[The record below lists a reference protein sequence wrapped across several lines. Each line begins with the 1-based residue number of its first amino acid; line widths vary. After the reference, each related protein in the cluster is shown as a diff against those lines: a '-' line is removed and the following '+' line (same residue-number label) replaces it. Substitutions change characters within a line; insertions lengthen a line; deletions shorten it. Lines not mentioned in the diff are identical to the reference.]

1 MAASLQRLE
10 PAITGFA
17 GVTFVGLPG
26 VSGQPDRA
34 TESATEGSVAELIAK
49 WGCLTAS
56 LVADVAVD
64 KLDRW
69 RMVMRISRLSPW
81 LLAIL
86 ASVACHD
93 ATGPSERVVGIIGY
107 EEFFPDDFPTPD
119 PVEAPDTVRV
129 GVPFDIVVTTLDFGM
144 WLEEAGA
151 EVQVSQLL
159 AGIVPYDWEPSARLD
174 GGRVR
179 WLPRVVTVQFDRPGT
194 ALVVV
199 QGQATSFWTVVEPW
213 TVVERRITVLAD

>member
-1 MAASLQRLE
+1 
-10 PAITGFA
+10 
-17 GVTFVGLPG
+17 
-26 VSGQPDRA
+26 
-34 TESATEGSVAELIAK
+34 
-49 WGCLTAS
+49 
-56 LVADVAVD
+56 
-64 KLDRW
+64 
-69 RMVMRISRLSPW
+69 MRIPRLSPW

-86 ASVACHD
+86 ASVACDD

-107 EEFFPDDFPTPD
+107 DRLYEDDSFPTPD

-129 GVPFDIVVTTLDFGM
+129 GVPFDIVVTTIGLVSC
-144 WLEEAGA
+144 WEEAGA

-159 AGIVPYDWEPSARLD
+159 AGIVPYDWKPSPTTC
-174 GGRVR
+174 GERVQ
-179 WLPRVVTVQFDRPGT
+179 WFPRVVTVQFDRPGT

>member
-1 MAASLQRLE
+1 
-10 PAITGFA
+10 
-17 GVTFVGLPG
+17 
-26 VSGQPDRA
+26 
-34 TESATEGSVAELIAK
+34 
-49 WGCLTAS
+49 
-56 LVADVAVD
+56 
-64 KLDRW
+64 
-69 RMVMRISRLSPW
+69 MRIPRLSPW

-93 ATGPSERVVGIIGY
+93 ATGPRERVVSIIGY
-107 EEFFPDDFPTPD
+107 DKLYPDDSSPTPD

-129 GVPFDIVVTTLDFGM
+129 GVPFDIVVTTLAFASC
-144 WLEEAGA
+144 WEEAGE
-151 EVQVSQLL
+151 EVLVSQLL
-159 AGIVPYDWEPSARLD
+159 VSIVPYDWKPSPTRCLD

>member
-1 MAASLQRLE
+1 
-10 PAITGFA
+10 
-17 GVTFVGLPG
+17 
-26 VSGQPDRA
+26 
-34 TESATEGSVAELIAK
+34 
-49 WGCLTAS
+49 
-56 LVADVAVD
+56 
-64 KLDRW
+64 
-69 RMVMRISRLSPW
+69 MRIPRLSPW

-107 EEFFPDDFPTPD
+107 DKLYEDPGFTTPD

-129 GVPFDIVVTTLDFGM
+129 GVPFDIVVTTLGFASC
-144 WLEEAGA
+144 WEEAGA

-159 AGIVPYDWEPSARLD
+159 AGIVPYDWKPSPTRGCID
-174 GGRVR
+174 VTR
-179 WLPRVVTVQFDRPGT
+179 WFPRVVTVQFDRPGA

-199 QGQATSFWTVVEPW
+199 QGRATSAWTVVEPW